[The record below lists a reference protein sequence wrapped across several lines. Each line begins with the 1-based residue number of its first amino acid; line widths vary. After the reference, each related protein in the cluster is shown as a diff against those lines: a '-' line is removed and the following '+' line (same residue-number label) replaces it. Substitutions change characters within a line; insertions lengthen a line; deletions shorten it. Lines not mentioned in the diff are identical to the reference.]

1 VVPGIDHGHAV
12 SDQQDVDALLSD
24 LGM

>member
-1 VVPGIDHGHAV
+1 VPGINYGVAV
-12 SDQQDVDALLSD
+12 GGQQDVDALLSD